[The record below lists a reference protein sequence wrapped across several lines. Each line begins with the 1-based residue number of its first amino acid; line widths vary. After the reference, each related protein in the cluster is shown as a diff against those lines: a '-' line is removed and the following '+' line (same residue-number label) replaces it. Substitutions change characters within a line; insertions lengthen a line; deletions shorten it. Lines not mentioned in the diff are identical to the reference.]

1 MAAMISS
8 EVAPSISTQGLFW
21 GLKTPGRPLRHSA
34 AWMHLSGSQKTVIS
48 PFVYSFTIQHHHS
61 FSQYDMV
68 GDIPKAYA
76 PTTKTTDQ

>member
-1 MAAMISS
+1 
-8 EVAPSISTQGLFW
+8 
-21 GLKTPGRPLRHSA
+21 
-34 AWMHLSGSQKTVIS
+34 MHLSGSQKTVIS